1 MTELVVNADALN
13 GSRQLLAQQA
23 ADSLAQTADNR
34 VLFAS
39 DDTSTLLSS
48 SQNQLLVQRLDGSHI
63 DDHCIDADSSKFFS
77 SLNCFVNQQTVG
89 DDCNVGACECVAC
102 ENNCADECGANA
114 VIDNIMSRRS
124 IRKYKDMPVAREV
137 MEKIAVCGIN
147 APNGQSK
154 QSWEVRVVE
163 NAEFQN
169 EIKEVMALSGG
180 ERAAGCFYN
189 APVWVFIAR
198 DNSYDFSTI
207 DCGLLAENMMLSA
220 NSLGVGSVCL
230 GSPVRFILNSPEKDR
245 VLSELG
251 FSEGYELCLC
261 IAFGYPDEAP
271 KAKPRNIEKVRF
283 ID

>member
-1 MTELVVNADALN
+1 MNDCMGYIRTIVCGLSLMAMVSCGN
-13 GSRQLLAQQA
+13 GGVQVASC
-23 ADSLAQTADNR
+23 
-34 VLFAS
+34 S
-39 DDTSTLLSS
+39 DDCTT
-48 SQNQLLVQRLDGSHI
+48 
-63 DDHCIDADSSKFFS
+63 
-77 SLNCFVNQQTVG
+77 
-89 DDCNVGACECVAC
+89 GACECVAG
-102 ENNCADECGANA
+102 ENVSTDECGANV

-124 IRKYKDMPVAREV
+124 IRKYKDVPVAREV
-137 MEKIAVCGIN
+137 MERIALCGIN
-147 APNGQSK
+147 APNGKGK

-163 NAEFQN
+163 NREFQN

-180 ERAAGCFYN
+180 ERAAGSFYN

-230 GSPVRFILNSPEKDR
+230 GGPVRFILDSPEKDR
-245 VLSELG
+245 VLSKLG
-251 FSEGYELCLC
+251 FSDGYELCLC

-271 KAKPRNIEKVRF
+271 KAKSRDFGKVRF